1 MQVYFMSSS
10 RETSWTLPLSVCLEL
25 DADQQDFIRDR
36 IYEFEQ
42 RSKRTARAKKTPLA
56 DGQQSSPVVS
66 VPPSPFPI
74 DASGYIKPSPS
85 PTPAASPTSRPE
97 SVYPPGTDRDKTRRA
112 SEDVIYM
119 CMNRAAGKQ

>member
-42 RSKRTARAKKTPLA
+42 RSKRTARAKMTSLA
-56 DGQQSSPVVS
+56 GGKQSSPVVS
-66 VPPSPFPI
+66 VPQCPPPI

-85 PTPAASPTSRPE
+85 PTPAASPTARPE
-97 SVYPPGTDRDKTRRA
+97 SVYPPGTDRAPARRA
-112 SEDVIYM
+112 SEDVVYM
-119 CMNRAAGKQ
+119 CMNGAAGKQ